1 MARFTCAHIKKDNT
15 ICGNKCCDPT
25 GCYRHWKLYEKNQKK
40 KPCLFSGCGY
50 HTDNDSGYCSS
61 HSAKIYSHNH
71 RMRQKRKSEGLQPEI
86 PEAPISESYD
96 RSALIHEYLFPASS
110 QLFADSIQVEVLLS
124 SDSEIEAS
132 GILGWRASA
141 PYFFL
146 IRWFSEWNLPKWS
159 GQHPVVETVYL
170 RQSLTRQDFFLYFF
184 HTISSAYNTR

>member
-61 HSAKIYSHNH
+61 HSAKIYSHNY

-96 RSALIHEYLFPASS
+96 RSALIHEYLFPVSS
-110 QLFADSIQVEVLLS
+110 QLFADSIRVEVLG
-124 SDSEIEAS
+124 DRVVIR
-132 GILGWRASA
+132 GSA
-141 PYFFL
+141 PEPPRIYEALVSKSDDEDDEDMGLDLF
-146 IRWFSEWNLPKWS
+146 
-159 GQHPVVETVYL
+159 G
-170 RQSLTRQDFFLYFF
+170 D
-184 HTISSAYNTR
+184 